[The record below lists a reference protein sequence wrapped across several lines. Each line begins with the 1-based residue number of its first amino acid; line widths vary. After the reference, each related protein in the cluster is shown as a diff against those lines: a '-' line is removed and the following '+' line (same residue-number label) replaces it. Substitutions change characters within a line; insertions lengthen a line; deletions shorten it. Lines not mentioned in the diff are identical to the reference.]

1 MLKNSEIIRLVTFIY
16 MPITYVF
23 GDLVVNPKT
32 RLEMVSSET
41 LEALIRALR
50 VGRSDFST
58 RIKGEEVMG
67 K

>member
-16 MPITYVF
+16 VHITYVF
-23 GDLVVNPKT
+23 GDLVMNPKT

>member
-1 MLKNSEIIRLVTFIY
+1 M
-16 MPITYVF
+16 
-23 GDLVVNPKT
+23 NPKT
-32 RLEMVSSET
+32 RLETVSSET
-41 LEALIRALR
+41 FKALIRALR